1 MSPERKDFDAR
12 ALKLHKQHRGKL
24 RVEPTVPLKTKDDL
38 SLAYTPGVAAVSRA
52 IAERRER
59 AYDLTIK
66 GNSVAVVSDGSAVLG
81 LGQIG
86 PEAALP
92 VMEGKAALFK
102 KFAGIDAYPI
112 VLDTSN
118 PGQIIRTV
126 KAIAP
131 GFGGINLEDIRA
143 PQCFEIEDRLQDL
156 GIPVFHDD
164 QHGTAIVVLAGL
176 INAAR
181 VVKKSFMSLKVV
193 IVGAGAAG
201 TATARLL
208 SCLGDYRTK
217 CTAVREITLL
227 DRSGVLTAKS
237 ADLSAH
243 QRTLLEHINPQGKSG
258 DLRTAITGADVFIGV
273 SGKNVLPP
281 DFITLMA
288 PRPIVF
294 AMANPD
300 PEIDP
305 REAKA
310 AGAAVVATGRSD
322 YPNQV
327 NNVLAFPG
335 VFRGALD
342 GRAERIDDEMKI
354 NAAIALS
361 QTVKKPTAEKIL
373 PSPLDTS
380 VAPIIAAAVKRSIPT

>member
-1 MSPERKDFDAR
+1 MTGKKKDYD
-12 ALKLHKQHRGKL
+12 KLAIKLAKEKGGKL
-24 RVEPTVPLKTKDDL
+24 TVEPTVPLKNKDDL

-81 LGQIG
+81 LGKIG
-86 PEAALP
+86 PEASLP

-102 KFAGIDAYPI
+102 KFADIDAYPI
-112 VLDTSN
+112 VLDTWK
-118 PGQIIRTV
+118 PDQIIRTV

-164 QHGTAIVVLAGL
+164 QHGTAIVVLAAL
-176 INAAR
+176 INAAK
-181 VVKKSFMSLKVV
+181 VVGKSFMSLKVV

-217 CTAVREITLL
+217 CTAVREIKLL

-237 ADLSAH
+237 ADFSEH
-243 QRTLLEHINPQGKSG
+243 QRALLEHINPQGRGG
-258 DLRTAITGADVFIGV
+258 DLRSAIEGADVFIGV

-281 DFITLMA
+281 DYIKLMA
-288 PRPIVF
+288 PKPIVF

-305 REAKA
+305 DAAKA
-310 AGAAVVATGRSD
+310 AGAAVIATGRSD

-361 QTVKKPTAEKIL
+361 NTVKKPTAEKIL
-373 PSPLDTS
+373 PSPLDTK
-380 VAPIIAAAVKRSIPT
+380 VAPTVAKAVKDSIPS